1 MRYVFKWMQYY
12 YLFFLLTQSHLF
24 RFLILSL
31 ASKEDDVVDRADSIR
46 RALIELFY
54 ELNNSQEKDGK
65 SLLKTRSASLRD
77 KESLAVLTS
86 MVDPD
91 GDNLL

>member
-1 MRYVFKWMQYY
+1 M
-12 YLFFLLTQSHLF
+12 
-24 RFLILSL
+24 
-31 ASKEDDVVDRADSIR
+31 VDSADSIR

-54 ELNNSQEKDGK
+54 ELNKSQEKDGK

-91 GDNLL
+91 GDTLL

>member
-1 MRYVFKWMQYY
+1 V
-12 YLFFLLTQSHLF
+12 LFLFTGSHLF
-24 RFLILSL
+24 PFLILSL

-54 ELNNSQEKDGK
+54 ELHKSQEKDGK
-65 SLLKTRSASLRD
+65 SLLKTRSAALGD
-77 KESLAVLTS
+77 KESLAGLTS

-91 GDNLL
+91 VDTLL

>member
-1 MRYVFKWMQYY
+1 MDAILFLFLDAISSLSFLSF
-12 YLFFLLTQSHLF
+12 YLF
-24 RFLILSL
+24 

-54 ELNNSQEKDGK
+54 ELNKSQEKDGK

-91 GDNLL
+91 ADTLL